1 MNSFERARLLL
12 TEFKTI
18 ECCKE
23 GDERGDVGGDG
34 VGDKR
39 EGGFGE
45 GSGDESCC
53 RCRDGGGLGKTSL
66 GGRNVGGEATILI
79 SGLEGT
85 DKESE
90 IVGDES
96 SLDSPV

>member
-23 GDERGDVGGDG
+23 GDGRGDVGGDG

-53 RCRDGGGLGKTSL
+53 RC
-66 GGRNVGGEATILI
+66 
-79 SGLEGT
+79 
-85 DKESE
+85 
-90 IVGDES
+90 
-96 SLDSPV
+96 